1 MSGALS
7 DIRVIDLSSDL
18 AGAWAAR
25 LFGDQGADVILAEP
39 PEGHCLRHEP
49 PFATTSDGSKESALH
64 AYANWNKRSVII
76 EDGVQLTSLVSN
88 ADVLITN
95 QLAPFSGKTKI
106 AIDALPTTGIHLS
119 ITPHGLTGPWASYPG
134 NNLTL
139 TSRVG
144 WAAMNR
150 RVDEPPLQLPLR
162 QTGYIAGVAGFVSG
176 VAAVIR
182 RHQTG
187 EGETV
192 DLSQL
197 EALSLTC
204 YPWALMGN
212 YIGGDR
218 VRYGVTG
225 ARTKGKPGPLWQT
238 SDGYINFGFGEW
250 KRWTEALSYLGLDD
264 FANDEVLI
272 PVLGRQQK
280 DLRPISTG
288 LADSVISRNKWDIF
302 NKLAELHCISGVVQN
317 AHELLHCEQMKARS
331 FYIQTNI
338 GGQSRSTAGAP
349 AKLSETPYQHYRS
362 APDIGEHNTDCDR
375 IAQAVASRNGDK
387 GAQPLAG
394 IRVLTFT
401 QAWSGTFA
409 TELLALLGADVVQIE
424 ARKRPDV
431 WRGAGSPVPP
441 AIRDENKEQ
450 SPLNTNGMYNSVN
463 LNKRAITL
471 DMGSEEG
478 LAMFWEM
485 LPHFDV
491 VAENFS
497 PHVMSK
503 WGITLDTLREKKPD
517 IIFASLSGYGR
528 QGPWSEYP
536 ANGATTEPMS
546 GFASVHG
553 YEDDEAANTAGL
565 IPDPI
570 TGYYFAS
577 SILSAIHHRNKTGQG
592 QRIDEA
598 MMEAVA
604 VQMGDGMLHC
614 DATGEVP
621 RPRGNRHPRH
631 APHNVFQDSDGEW
644 LAIAVDSDDAWLR
657 LCETLNM
664 DNEQSDDQLR
674 SSEGRKAAESRIDDR
689 LSALV
694 AQSTASELE
703 ARLCRAGVAAAAV
716 QPFEPVYADP
726 SDHVLE
732 RGFMVQLTHVECG
745 QHYYATAPWIMQGLG
760 RPSVRVSPCFGA
772 HSQEVF
778 AEELG
783 LSAAD
788 YERLEAEGITG
799 KSRL

>member
-1 MSGALS
+1 MSGALN
-7 DIRVIDLSSDL
+7 DIRVIDLSTDL
-18 AGAWAAR
+18 SGAWAAR

-39 PEGHCLRHEP
+39 PTGHCLRHEP
-49 PFATTSDGSKESALH
+49 PFVANDDGDRESALH
-64 AYANWNKRSVII
+64 AYANWNKRSVVIQS
-76 EDGVQLTSLVSN
+76 ETQLSELVGN
-88 ADVLITN
+88 ADILITN
-95 QLAPFSGKTKI
+95 ERAPFSGLAET
-106 AIDALPTTGIHLS
+106 AIDALPENGIHLS
-119 ITPHGLTGPWASYPG
+119 VTPHGLTGPWASYPG

-139 TSRVG
+139 SSRVG

-150 RVDEPPLQLPLR
+150 RVDEPPLQLPVQ
-162 QTGYIAGVAGFVSG
+162 QTGYITGVAAFVSG

-182 RHQTG
+182 RQQSG
-187 EGETV
+187 QGETV

-225 ARTKGKPGPLWQT
+225 ARTKEKPGPLWQT

-250 KRWTEALSYLGLDD
+250 KRWTDALTYLGVDE
-264 FANDEVLI
+264 FANDEVFI

-280 DLRPISTG
+280 DLKPVG
-288 LADSVISRNKWDIF
+288 QALADSVISRNKWDIF
-302 NKLAELHCISGVVQN
+302 NKLAQLHCISGVVQN
-317 AHELLHCEQMKARS
+317 AQELLHCKQMKARS
-331 FYIQTNI
+331 FHMQTNL
-338 GGQSRSTAGAP
+338 GGKIRNTAGAP
-349 AKLSETPYQHYRS
+349 AKLSETPYQHHRD
-362 APDIGEHNTDCDR
+362 APALGEHNGDSGRKTQP
-375 IAQAVASRNGDK
+375 QAIVDGDK
-387 GAQPLAG
+387 STQPLSG
-394 IRVLTFT
+394 VRVLTFT

-431 WRGAGSPVPP
+431 WRGAGAPVPP

-478 LAMFWEM
+478 LSMFWQM
-485 LPHFDV
+485 LPSFDV

-497 PHVMSK
+497 PHVMSN
-503 WGITLDTLREKKPD
+503 WGITMETLREKKPG

-528 QGPWSEYP
+528 QGPWSEFP

-553 YEDDEAANTAGL
+553 YEDDAAANTAGL

-570 TGYYFAS
+570 TGYYFAA

-614 DATGEVP
+614 DATGEIP
-621 RPRGNRHPRH
+621 GPRGNRHPLH
-631 APHNVFQDSDGEW
+631 APHNVYQDCDGEW
-644 LAIAVDSDDAWLR
+644 LAIAVDSNESWQALCVTLGMMAEASDTTLSDAA
-657 LCETLNM
+657 
-664 DNEQSDDQLR
+664 
-674 SSEGRKAAESRIDDR
+674 GRKEAESRLDDL
-689 LSALV
+689 LSTIV
-694 AQSTASELE
+694 AEDTAADLE
-703 ARLCRAGVAAAAV
+703 TRLCQAGVAAAAV

-726 SDHVLE
+726 SEHVLD
-732 RGFMVQLTHVECG
+732 RGFMVQLIHAECG
-745 QHYYATAPWIMQGLG
+745 QHYYATAPWIMKSLG
-760 RPSVRVSPCFGA
+760 RPPVEVSPRFGE

-778 AEELG
+778 SEELG
-783 LSAAD
+783 LTTAD

-799 KSRL
+799 TTRL